1 MPYRPPSL
9 SREEQIA
16 QWAAD
21 HPEEARVLYQKAQAG
36 TLKDSDLPFTQAS
49 MKERKEEYYANNP
62 QQDERSWWSHV
73 LEGMGYEDPYADD
86 SSSYSYRKKKWDESV
101 KDGNPDMSW
110 FLPELPETWQMADP
124 GENDPRPENEKYQ
137 AMILNGLSWPLFGFD
152 DEVVAGAGAL
162 FGNGTYDENVRQAR
176 RIKEEDVA
184 YEPSFSPRS
193 VVGTTAGLLSGGP
206 IFSGINK
213 GADMLIRGGRRVLG
227 LAPEAASGAGKA
239 AEAAASLGASG
250 AGTLAVMD
258 MGEAEGDVGDRVK
271 AVTEDGSIAPFAAAT
286 AVGGGILAPVISKAG
301 GALKRMFAKPTETTG
316 AKVMP
321 RTPAD
326 PLDPKLP
333 RRPSDPTQP
342 KLPKRPPRKPRTVR
356 DDIEAAIVEAP
367 KRRK

>member
-16 QWAAD
+16 QWAEQ

-62 QQDERSWWSHV
+62 DQDNRSTWSYV
-73 LEGMGYEDPYADD
+73 LEGMGYEDPYAED

-110 FLPELPETWQMADP
+110 FLPEVPETWQMADP

-162 FGNGTYDENVRQAR
+162 FGNGTYDENVKEAR

-213 GADMLIRGGRRVLG
+213 GADLLIKGGRRVLG
-227 LAPEAASGAGKA
+227 LAPEAASGAGRA
-239 AEAAASLGASG
+239 AQGAASLGASG

-271 AVTEDGSIAPFAAAT
+271 AVSEDGSIAPFAAAT

-301 GALKRMFAKPTETTG
+301 GALKRMFAKPAETTG

-321 RTPAD
+321 RKP
-326 PLDPKLP
+326 PEPWENPRSPKK
-333 RRPSDPTQP
+333 P
-342 KLPKRPPRKPRTVR
+342 KKPFDLPKGTKPASVR

>member
-16 QWAAD
+16 QWAAE
-21 HPEEARVLYQKAQAG
+21 HPEEARVLYKKAQDG
-36 TLKDSDLPFTQAS
+36 TLTEADLPFTQAS

-62 QQDERSWWSHV
+62 EQDSRSWWSHV
-73 LEGMGYEDPYADD
+73 LEGMGYEDPYAED

-101 KDGNPDMSW
+101 RDGNPDMSW
-110 FLPELPETWQMADP
+110 FLPELPETWQMSDP

-162 FGNGTYDENVRQAR
+162 FGQGTYDDNVRQAR

-239 AEAAASLGASG
+239 AQGAASLGASG
-250 AGTLAVMD
+250 AGTIAVMD
-258 MGEAEGDVGDRVK
+258 MGEAEGDVGDRVN

-301 GALKRMFAKPTETTG
+301 GALKRMFAKPAETTG

-321 RTPAD
+321 RKPPEPWD
-326 PLDPKLP
+326 NPRPPKK
-333 RRPSDPTQP
+333 P
-342 KLPKRPPRKPRTVR
+342 KKPFDLPKGTKPASVR